1 MNERNV
7 IRKRENVFKTRLKN
21 DLVNERETRKK
32 KKEKKKK
39 TERKEKIISRAFQ
52 RVSLD
57 SLALLSTVEHS
68 FNYSQPT
75 CIFPTTRT
83 HERTHNRYELE
94 INCTRASE
102 EAKFDRIVHRN

>member
-39 TERKEKIISRAFQ
+39 TERKEKIISRALFQ
-52 RVSLD
+52 KVSLD

-68 FNYSQPT
+68 FNYNRRVFSQRRAHT
-75 CIFPTTRT
+75 NART
-83 HERTHNRYELE
+83 
-94 INCTRASE
+94 
-102 EAKFDRIVHRN
+102 IVTS

>member
-39 TERKEKIISRAFQ
+39 TERKEKMISRAFQ

-68 FNYSQPT
+68 FNYNRRVFSQRRAHT
-75 CIFPTTRT
+75 NART
-83 HERTHNRYELE
+83 
-94 INCTRASE
+94 
-102 EAKFDRIVHRN
+102 IVTS

>member
-32 KKEKKKK
+32 KKEKKK
-39 TERKEKIISRAFQ
+39 TERKEKIISRALFQ
-52 RVSLD
+52 KVSLD

-68 FNYSQPT
+68 FNYNRRVFSQRRAHT
-75 CIFPTTRT
+75 NART
-83 HERTHNRYELE
+83 
-94 INCTRASE
+94 
-102 EAKFDRIVHRN
+102 IVTS